1 MSRPNRPVL
10 LMTILAALPLTA
22 MVARPG
28 DADWHEQ
35 DSAYELARQAVGR
48 GEALPLHEV
57 RHYLQRVAPGK
68 VVATQY
74 EFEFDR
80 WVYEF
85 KVVDPQGRLR
95 KVHIDARSGEL
106 IRVSDY

>member
-1 MSRPNRPVL
+1 MLIGL
-10 LMTILAALPLTA
+10 LLAAT
-22 MVARPG
+22 VARG
-28 DADWHEQ
+28 DQHDWHEH
-35 DSAYELARQAVGR
+35 DSAYEQARQAVSR

-57 RHYLQRVAPGK
+57 RTHLQRVAPGK

-74 EFEFDR
+74 EFEFER

-85 KVVDPQGRLR
+85 KIVDPQGQLR

-106 IRVSDY
+106 VEVSDY